1 MTKTEN
7 CPVYPIHPG
16 RIRADELLELNMSA
30 AELAHQRQTGHDSR
44 YRLAPRT
51 SGLASRLPFG

>member
-1 MTKTEN
+1 M
-7 CPVYPIHPG
+7 
-16 RIRADELLELNMSA
+16 IRADELLELNMSA